1 MKNEQTQ
8 KHNMSKFWTK
18 LKKSFKDYTND
29 PFFTT
34 RWDSGFSRRRTHADQ
49 KSVWISARRKRT
61 AHPYYHDSGMLVD
74 DMYMGI
80 MPFLVYRGESEKYP
94 LTITPPI
101 SRDVEKM
108 IAQAISDRSHAYRLN
123 DALCDFVRSTAQTL
137 FQEGVAYFEINQTR
151 DDSGQLQSFELES
164 ISPYYLY
171 KIGSYYYQFVPWTE
185 AMDEK
190 TRVQFT
196 KIPESKVLKIE
207 LPKNVVSGRRKLK
220 KILKR
225 LYFASKELFP
235 EFHMEAMKK
244 NEYIGF
250 DVKTFSKNKYL
261 ESAQL
266 TKDFGWDQ
274 RSHFRS
280 ENYITEYYSMELYL
294 RKKRAQANVRKAI
307 INGLNSVLGS
317 AQLNLG
323 IAVEMQ
329 NLFTAEQV
337 DEQEALLRK
346 GGVKFMDIFNTLNI

>member
-1 MKNEQTQ
+1 
-8 KHNMSKFWTK
+8 MSKYWTK
-18 LKKSFKDYTND
+18 LKKAFKAYLKD
-29 PFFTT
+29 PFITK

-80 MPFLVYRGESEKYP
+80 MPFLVYSGESEKYP
-94 LTITPPI
+94 MTITPPI
-101 SRDVEKM
+101 SRDVERM

-123 DALCDFVRSTAQTL
+123 NALCDFVRSAAQTL

-151 DDSGQLQSFELES
+151 DTSGQLQSFELES

-171 KIGSYYYQFVPWTE
+171 KFGSNYYQFVPWTE
-185 AMDEK
+185 AKDEK

-196 KIPESKVLKIE
+196 KIPASKVLKIE
-207 LPKNVVSGRRKLK
+207 LPRDVVPSRRKLK
-220 KILKR
+220 RILKR
-225 LYFASKELFP
+225 LYFASKEIFP

-250 DVKTFSKNKYL
+250 DVKTFARNKYL

-266 TKDFGWDQ
+266 TRGFGWDQ
-274 RSHFRS
+274 RSHSRT

-294 RKKRAQANVRKAI
+294 RKKRTQAKVRKAVI
-307 INGLNSVLGS
+307 DGLNSVLNS
-317 AQLNLG
+317 PQLGLG
-323 IAVEMQ
+323 ITVEMQ
-329 NLFTAEQV
+329 NLFTEAQV
-337 DEQEALLRK
+337 NEQEALLRK
-346 GGVKFMDIFNTLNI
+346 GGVKFMDIFNALNI